1 MKVHRQAVS
10 PDLNARKL
18 LEVEDIV
25 IVSKIPHEI
34 TAGQTDHRR
43 LQGAR
48 KPAGAILCMQCG
60 TREARGVG

>member
-25 IVSKIPHEI
+25 SKSPHEI